1 MNKSVMMRNR
11 PSRPGKRQTAA
22 MHAVDLQVGSRI
34 RLERNAKGFTQ
45 ERLANEI
52 GVSFQQVQKYEKGT
66 NRVGAGR
73 LTAIAAV
80 LEIPV
85 NKLIGDA
92 LESTKNTNTL
102 DLMNQPHAIKLLRLW
117 QIITP
122 PQRASMIALIETL
135 ASPK

>member
-1 MNKSVMMRNR
+1 MNESGMMRNR

-45 ERLANEI
+45 EKLAHEI

-80 LEIPV
+80 LDIPV

-122 PQRASMIALIETL
+122 SQRASMIALIETL